1 MKTNFLVIMAILVIA
16 FGSCES
22 DEFIEKKRTSINL
35 VAPNG
40 QKIATTIEELTTLVA
55 ETVEKKYGENKD
67 VEIDKVVYHDA
78 EIGFIAEI
86 KYVTYDGHSSNLIMS
101 NAALGSSIKMKRL
114 KTRGEGGG
122 VDKVVVY
129 YCENGD
135 SKKCPDCEIAK
146 TSNGISCFCSKG
158 DRSVCDL
165 KEKEL

>member
-22 DEFIEKKRTSINL
+22 DEFIEKERTSINL

-55 ETVEKKYGENKD
+55 ETVEKKYGESKD

-101 NAALGSSIKMKRL
+101 NAALGRGYATQTWTQKSIFSFWNIGFQRKQF
-114 KTRGEGGG
+114 T
-122 VDKVVVY
+122 
-129 YCENGD
+129 
-135 SKKCPDCEIAK
+135 
-146 TSNGISCFCSKG
+146 
-158 DRSVCDL
+158 
-165 KEKEL
+165 

>member
-1 MKTNFLVIMAILVIA
+1 M
-16 FGSCES
+16 
-22 DEFIEKKRTSINL
+22 
-35 VAPNG
+35 
-40 QKIATTIEELTTLVA
+40 
-55 ETVEKKYGENKD
+55 
-67 VEIDKVVYHDA
+67 VYHDA

-101 NAALGSSIKMKRL
+101 NAALGSSVKMKRI

-146 TSNGISCFCSKG
+146 TSNGISCFVQKVIGVFASLKKKNSKYA
-158 DRSVCDL
+158 
-165 KEKEL
+165 

>member
-1 MKTNFLVIMAILVIA
+1 MAILVIA

-22 DEFIEKKRTSINL
+22 DEFIEKERTSINL

-55 ETVEKKYGENKD
+55 ETVEKKYGESKD

-101 NAALGSSIKMKRL
+101 NAALGSSVKMKRI

-135 SKKCPDCEIAK
+135 SKKCADCER
-146 TSNGISCFCSKG
+146 TVNMLRMLGQ
-158 DRSVCDL
+158 
-165 KEKEL
+165 